1 MQILSQVFNVFV
13 LPMVIIGILLIL
25 DNMIIMKENK
35 TSIWIKAGLWL
46 ALIFAC
52 VVSYNWVL
60 GILELF

>member
-52 VVSYNWVL
+52 VFL
-60 GILELF
+60 IIGF